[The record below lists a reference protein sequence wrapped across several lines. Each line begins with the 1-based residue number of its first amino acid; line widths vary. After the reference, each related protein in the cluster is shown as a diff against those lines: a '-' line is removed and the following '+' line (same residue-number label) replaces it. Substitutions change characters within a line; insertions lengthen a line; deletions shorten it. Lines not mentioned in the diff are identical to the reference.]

1 MDYGPAQRCN
11 WCRVARDYTGLEF
24 LEERI
29 RFGCR
34 GRKEGRKE
42 GRIQPV
48 VADDGIAVSK
58 G

>member
-1 MDYGPAQRCN
+1 MDYGHAQRCN
-11 WCRVARDYTGLEF
+11 WCRVARDYTGLES

-34 GRKEGRKE
+34 GRKEGRI
-42 GRIQPV
+42 RPV